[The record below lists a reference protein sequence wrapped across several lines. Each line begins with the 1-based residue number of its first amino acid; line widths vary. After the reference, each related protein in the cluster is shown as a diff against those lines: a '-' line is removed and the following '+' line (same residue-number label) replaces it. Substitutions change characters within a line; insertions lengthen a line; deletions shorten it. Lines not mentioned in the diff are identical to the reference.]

1 MKEFNNRDVANQ
13 FAEYITGKELRK
25 YVADKV
31 KKYVGDNP
39 TVFDGACG
47 SGQLEQF
54 VNPKKLVG
62 VEIQEKACEV
72 CRENYENSEVHC
84 MSFFNYESDVLC
96 DCAIM
101 NPPFSLKLKERSD
114 EEIANIQE
122 EFPWKKSG
130 VVDDIFVLK
139 SLKYTKRYGFYI
151 LFPGVGYRKT
161 EKQFRK
167 LIGYNLKEF
176 NLIQNA
182 FEDTQI
188 PVIFIVID
196 KEKNDCK
203 VLREIYDCKTCK
215 QLMND
220 EYEIEEL
227 GENWQQPVIEKKR
240 EEIDPVEVETSLRK
254 LSIKNLDNSLNVSKF
269 VCDLDS
275 DLPPFKDYV
284 SDLKKVIE
292 KYERML

>member
-1 MKEFNNRDVANQ
+1 MKEFNNREVANQ
-13 FAEYITGKELRK
+13 FAEYITGQELRK
-25 YVADKV
+25 YVAEKV

-62 VEIQEKACEV
+62 VEIQEQACEV
-72 CRENYENSEVHC
+72 CRENYKDSEIHC
-84 MSFFNYESDVLC
+84 MSFFNYDEDVTC
-96 DCAIM
+96 DCVIM
-101 NPPFSLKLKERSD
+101 NPPFSLKLKERD
-114 EEIANIQE
+114 EEEIARIQA

-139 SLKYTKRYGFYI
+139 SLKYAKRYGFYI

-161 EKQFRK
+161 EKKFRE

-176 NLIQNA
+176 NVIKNA

-188 PVIFIVID
+188 DVIFIVAD
-196 KEKNDCK
+196 KEKTDSK
-203 VLREIYDCKTCK
+203 VLREIYDCKVSEI
-215 QLMND
+215 LMND

-227 GENWQQPVIEKKR
+227 GENWQQPVVEKER
-240 EEIDPVEVETSLRK
+240 EEIDPVEVENSIRE
-254 LSIKNLDNSLNVSKF
+254 LSIKNLDKSLRLSKF
-269 VCDLDS
+269 ICGVDS
-275 DLPPFKDYV
+275 DLPPFEDYL
-284 SDLKKVIE
+284 SGIKKVIE
-292 KYERML
+292 KYERMM